1 MKLKPRYAVIGLG
14 VGIALVTAVS
24 GVLDS
29 FNAQHDD
36 SLVQREAFQNMAPK
50 YCDKIVTFGVSGR
63 LNIAPELRK

>member
-36 SLVQREAFQNMAPK
+36 SLVQREAFQNIPSVFK
-50 YCDKIVTFGVSGR
+50 LV
-63 LNIAPELRK
+63 